1 MSRQQ
6 RSMLTLALI
15 TAFVGTALILPGLID
30 AENVFF
36 PITVSKKD
44 SADNVFFPI
53 AVSKKNF
60 APAEK
65 TGQAASYATGDDG
78 ELQKGVAWPDPRF
91 TDNGNGTVTDNLTGL
106 IWLTE
111 ANCISTHYPGFDNDG
126 IGAGDGKVT
135 WQHALDFVAGINAGT
150 YPDCGA
156 GFTDWR
162 LPNINELHSLVHYG
176 FSDPALPNS
185 AGTGQ
190 WAEGNPFS
198 NVQSYYYWS
207 STTLADFT
215 SLAWLVDLN
224 NGYVFSALGTY
235 DYHVWWVRGGP

>member
-15 TAFVGTALILPGLID
+15 TALLGTALILPGLIGAED
-30 AENVFF
+30 A
-36 PITVSKKD
+36 
-44 SADNVFFPI
+44 FFPI
-53 AVSKKNF
+53 AVVKKNF

-78 ELQKGVAWPDPRF
+78 DLQKGVAWPNPRF

-106 IWLTE
+106 IWLKN
-111 ANCISTHYPGFDNDG
+111 ANCIKTHYPGFDNDDT
-126 IGAGDGKVT
+126 AGDGMVT
-135 WQHALDFVAGINAGT
+135 WQHALDFVAGINAGA
-150 YPDCGA
+150 YPQCGA

-162 LPNINELHSLVHYG
+162 LSNINELHSLVHYG
-176 FSDPALPNS
+176 FSDPALPNTM
-185 AGTGQ
+185 GTGQ

-198 NVQSYYYWS
+198 GVQSSYYWS

-235 DYHVWWVRGGP
+235 SYHVWCVRGGP